1 MKTALIIKKSLGA
14 SVLKG
19 ALGVSA
25 VFSAVAVTSSAV
37 LSHSPAAELNTLL
50 SGGNSYLNE
59 LDYESA
65 IVQYEMALEIEPRNT
80 EAVQGLIAAACGA
93 EDWNKAGEYL
103 QYYWQ
108 LAAEDEEVYE
118 EDKDILM
125 EMTTGAESF
134 YEGWDEYA
142 VFLDGLWQITG
153 DEELLDMGT
162 EAYMSAAAEYIGKG
176 DYEKAGEMALAGY
189 EKTQKPEY
197 KEILAEIYEMQGE
210 QAWREHDYEQAI
222 ELLNKAAEY
231 AEDDTELLD
240 ELLKVTEDYVIDC
253 MNSQQYDK
261 AKELIASIQKLRGD
275 DSLESYL
282 EEIARLQEMDDTF
295 QNLIEQLNSAFDA
308 DDITAIETIMNSQ
321 EFEDCAGEV
330 HRVFYSSSL
339 QQGEQPNGH
348 GTGVYVISGTP
359 YVYYGDYV
367 DGKRQ
372 GAGLW
377 YLSSGE
383 GHLDKYTLEWVEDMP
398 NGAGR
403 LDRYGTM
410 NTHNEYGEVIATST
424 TKDDISFSCVNG
436 VMNGE
441 WTQYSDVLSED
452 PYSYDLSYVIV
463 NGYCTPLEKGS
474 YPEDIDQYN
483 RNRPIV
489 AFTTVERYDPW
500 WGEYYESNVWQS
512 YTTNPRTVD
521 GFDSCSTVASSGTKE
536 LSLQ

>member
-1 MKTALIIKKSLGA
+1 MKTALI
-14 SVLKG
+14 LKG
-19 ALGVSA
+19 ALGASA

-37 LSHSPAAELNTLL
+37 LSQSPAAELNTLL
-50 SGGNSYLNE
+50 SDGNSYLNE
-59 LDYESA
+59 LDYEAA
-65 IVQYEMALEIEPRNT
+65 IVQYEMALEIDPKNT

-93 EDWNKAGEYL
+93 EDWDKAGEYL

-153 DEELLDMGT
+153 DSGLQDMGA
-162 EAYMSAAAEYIGKG
+162 EAYMSAAAEYIDKG

-222 ELLNKAAEY
+222 EFLKKAAEY

-240 ELLKVTEDYVIDC
+240 ELLKVTEDYVIAC

-275 DSLESYL
+275 DSLGSYL

-308 DDITAIETIMNSQ
+308 DDITSIETIMNSQ

-339 QQGEQPNGH
+339 RQGELPNGH
-348 GTGVYVISGTP
+348 GTGVYVIDGTP

-367 DGKRQ
+367 GGKRQ
-372 GAGLW
+372 GTGLW

-383 GHLDKYTLEWVEDMP
+383 GHLDKYTLEWSDDMP

-403 LDRYGTM
+403 LDRYGTLTQ
-410 NTHNEYGEVIATST
+410 NNEYGEEVATET
-424 TKDDISFSCVNG
+424 TKNDISFNCVNG
-436 VMNGE
+436 VMDGE
-441 WTQYSDVLSED
+441 YIFHSDVISQN
-452 PYSYDLSYVIV
+452 PFSFDLSYVIV
-463 NGYCTPLEKGS
+463 NGYCTPLERGT
-474 YPEDIDQYN
+474 YPEDINQYSGN
-483 RNRPIV
+483 KPIV
-489 AFTTVERYDPW
+489 AFTTVELYDPW
-500 WGEYYESNVWQS
+500 WGYYESNVWMDYETTP
-512 YTTNPRTVD
+512 YTVA
-521 GFDSCSTVASSGTKE
+521 GFGSSSTVASSGTKE